1 MSPAPFPLP
10 LLHCPHS
17 FLRCPQFD
25 LSHDALT
32 GLAAIAGARIP
43 ENDEVRAFLDGAPY
57 HKCEGLDAW
66 TPTTNDAGEKD
77 WCQIGSNDGSH
88 EPGKS
93 HNEHYGYPEWGDDD
107 KPQPFKRRIVL
118 ASKVHG
124 FSLGDI
130 DLSWEGLKARCEA
143 AGKRFPTNDEV
154 RAFLDGEPAEGCDG
168 IDAWAPSFNDAGEQ
182 DWVQIGTN
190 DGSHEVGKSHV
201 EHYGYPGWGDDSDFQ
216 VFKNKMFVCRG
227 LMAVELD
234 GDNAK
239 CRWKEMKARA
249 KMAGYRL
256 PTTGEVRSYL
266 RGSAY
271 EGCDGI
277 DMWVP
282 VKNTGDRKDEFGKKD
297 WIQVGTNDGSHE
309 PGKSHVEHY
318 GYPEWG
324 NDNEYQPFKKW
335 LFMAEK

>member
-1 MSPAPFPLP
+1 MFPHAFP
-10 LLHCPHS
+10 C
-17 FLRCPQFD
+17 CPQFD

-32 GLAAIAGARIP
+32 ELAAIAGARIP

-57 HKCEGLDAW
+57 HKTEDQDAW

-77 WCQIGSNDGSH
+77 WCQIGNANH

-93 HNEHYGYPEWGDDD
+93 HNEHFRYPEWGDDD
-107 KPQPFKRRIVL
+107 EPQPFKRRIVL

-168 IDAWAPSFNDAGEQ
+168 IDSWAPSFNDAGEQ
-182 DWVQIGTN
+182 DWIQIGN
-190 DGSHEVGKSHV
+190 ACHEPGKSHV
-201 EHYGYPGWGDDSDFQ
+201 EHHGYPGWGDDSEFQ
-216 VFKNKMFVCRG
+216 PFKNKMFVCRG

-271 EGCDGI
+271 EGCDGT

-297 WIQVGTNDGSHE
+297 WIQVGNANHE
-309 PGKSHVEHY
+309 PGKSHVEHF

-324 NDNEYQPFKKW
+324 NDTEYQPFKGW